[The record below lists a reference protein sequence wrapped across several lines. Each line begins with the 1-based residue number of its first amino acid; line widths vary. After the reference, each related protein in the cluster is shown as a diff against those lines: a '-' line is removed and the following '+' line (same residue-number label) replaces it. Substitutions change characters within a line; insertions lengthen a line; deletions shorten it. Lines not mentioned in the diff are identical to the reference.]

1 MEGYFIICKM
11 RLSDKTMTIVFGL
24 AKRQNILFAS
34 KSLHLAMRH
43 NIPSPF
49 SLALFLSLITAVAAA
64 IFTRPTSTPIGTYLP
79 LLASYW
85 ETGFWELLEF
95 SMQMML
101 ILILG
106 HALALSV
113 WANAAFE
120 RLVALPKNGIQAVLL
135 VGSLSMLFAL
145 INWGFGLIG
154 GALLARKMGERAQ
167 HMGMPVNYPLVV
179 AAAYSSMLVWHGG
192 LSGSA
197 PLKVAENN
205 HFLVDKTGI
214 IPVSETLFSTLN
226 ASATGG
232 ALLLISVL
240 LWFLAKKSTKRQLLP
255 SIPTPS
261 TQLQGES
268 RASKS
273 IDDKHWF
280 GRAFGLLIV
289 LVFLSKS
296 WRNHTEPLALLN
308 LNYINGMLFGLGM
321 LAHGSVNRFVKAVE
335 EAIKDGTGILLQF
348 PLYAGIMGMVKYSGL
363 MTWLTEGML
372 TWANPD
378 NFGVITLLSAG
389 FVNLFVPSG
398 GGQWAVQG
406 PLVIDVALQ
415 LGVPLPKAVM
425 ALAYG
430 DQLTNMLQPFW
441 ALPLLAITGAKA
453 GEIFR
458 YTALL
463 CLAGLLIFAA
473 VLWWM

>member
-1 MEGYFIICKM
+1 ML
-11 RLSDKTMTIVFGL
+11 RNL
-24 AKRQNILFAS
+24 
-34 KSLHLAMRH
+34 
-43 NIPSPF
+43 PSPF
-49 SLALFLSLITAVAAA
+49 SIAIFLSLLTAFGAVSLVKPE
-64 IFTRPTSTPIGTYLP
+64 TTSLGAYLP
-79 LLASYW
+79 VLAGYW

-106 HALALSV
+106 HALALSAT
-113 WANAAFE
+113 ANALLQ
-120 RLVALPKNGIQAVLL
+120 RLVQLPRNGAQAVLL
-135 VGSLSMLFAL
+135 VGGLSMWFGL

-154 GALLARKMGERAQ
+154 GALLARKMGERAAAS
-167 HMGMPVNYPLVV
+167 GMVINYPLMV
-179 AAAYSSMLVWHGG
+179 AAAYSSMLLWHGG

-197 PLKVAENN
+197 PLKVAESN
-205 HFLVDKTGI
+205 HFLVDKMGI
-214 IPVSETLFSTLN
+214 IPVSQTLFSSLN
-226 ASATGG
+226 LAATGG
-232 ALLLISVL
+232 SLVL
-240 LWFLAKKSTKRQLLP
+240 LSLLMWLLANKSTTRSSLWFVAAADVAVAEETG
-255 SIPTPS
+255 S
-261 TQLQGES
+261 G
-268 RASKS
+268 
-273 IDDKHWF
+273 IDYRLWF
-280 GRAFGLLIV
+280 GRAVGLTILLI
-289 LVFLSKS
+289 FLSKS
-296 WRNHTEPLALLN
+296 WRLQTPMLDLLN
-308 LNYINGMLFGLGM
+308 LNYINGMLFGLGL
-321 LAHGSVNRFVKAVE
+321 LAHGSINRYVLAVE
-335 EAIKDGTGILLQF
+335 TAMKDGTGILLQF

-363 MTWLTEGML
+363 MTWLTEGL
-372 TWANPD
+372 LQWANAD
-378 NFGVITLLSAG
+378 NFGIITLISAG

-406 PLVIDVALQ
+406 PLVIDAALQ

>member
-1 MEGYFIICKM
+1 MKNT
-11 RLSDKTMTIVFGL
+11 RLHSL
-24 AKRQNILFAS
+24 A
-34 KSLHLAMRH
+34 SL
-43 NIPSPF
+43 PSPF
-49 SLALFLSLITAVAAA
+49 SLALLLSILTALAACTFA
-64 IFTRPTSTPIGTYLP
+64 RPETASLSTYLP
-79 LLASYW
+79 QLAGYW

-106 HALALSV
+106 HALALSA

-120 RLVALPKNGIQAVLL
+120 RLVALPKNGTQAVLL

-167 HMGMPVNYPLVV
+167 QMGMPLNYPLVV

-205 HFLVDKTGI
+205 HFLVEKTGI
-214 IPVSETLFSTLN
+214 IPVSDTLFSTLN

-240 LWFLAKKSTKRQLLP
+240 LWFLAKKSTKQQLPP
-255 SIPTPS
+255 SMPMPS
-261 TQLQGES
+261 SPLQGES
-268 RASKS
+268 SASKS
-273 IDDKHWF
+273 IDDQHWF

-296 WRNHTEPLALLN
+296 WRTQSEPLTLLN
-308 LNYINGMLFGLGM
+308 LNYINGMLFGFGM

-406 PLVIDVALQ
+406 PLVIDAALQ

>member
-1 MEGYFIICKM
+1 MK
-11 RLSDKTMTIVFGL
+11 
-24 AKRQNILFAS
+24 
-34 KSLHLAMRH
+34 
-43 NIPSPF
+43 IPSPF
-49 SLALFLSLITAVAAA
+49 SLAILLSLVAAIA
-64 IFTRPTSTPIGTYLP
+64 ALVITRPDSTSQFDYLP
-79 LLASYW
+79 QIAGYW

-101 ILILG
+101 ILVLG
-106 HALALSV
+106 HALALSHT
-113 WANAAFE
+113 ANALLQ
-120 RLVALPKNGIQAVLL
+120 RLVQLPRNGAEAVLL
-135 VGSLSMLFAL
+135 VGSLSMGFGL

-154 GALLARKMGERAQ
+154 GALLARKMGEQAQ
-167 HMGMPVNYPLVV
+167 KRGMTFNYPLMV

-197 PLKVAENN
+197 PLKVAESN
-205 HFLVDKTGI
+205 HFLVDKMGV
-214 IPVSETLFSTLN
+214 IPVSQTLFSPLN
-226 ASATGG
+226 LVATVGCLVILSLLLWLIAIRSKNSSDMASISTVDIPVADATGG
-232 ALLLISVL
+232 G
-240 LWFLAKKSTKRQLLP
+240 FDHKQ
-255 SIPTPS
+255 
-261 TQLQGES
+261 
-268 RASKS
+268 
-273 IDDKHWF
+273 WF
-280 GRAFGLLIV
+280 GRTVGATILII
-289 LVFLSKS
+289 FLSKS
-296 WRNHTEPLALLN
+296 WRLQTPVLDLLN

-321 LAHGSVNRFVKAVE
+321 LAHGSTNRYVTAVE
-335 EAIKDGTGILLQF
+335 TAMKDGTGILLQF
-348 PLYAGIMGMVKYSGL
+348 PLYAGIMGIVKYSGL
-363 MTWLTEGML
+363 MSWLTEGML
-372 TWANPD
+372 QWANPE

-406 PLVIDVALQ
+406 PLVIHAALQ

-441 ALPLLAITGAKA
+441 ALPLLAITGARA

>member
-1 MEGYFIICKM
+1 MF
-11 RLSDKTMTIVFGL
+11 RNL
-24 AKRQNILFAS
+24 
-34 KSLHLAMRH
+34 
-43 NIPSPF
+43 PSPF
-49 SLALFLSLITAVAAA
+49 SIALLLSLFTAIGAATFA
-64 IFTRPTSTPIGTYLP
+64 KPETTSLGAYLP
-79 LLASYW
+79 LLAGYW
-85 ETGFWELLEF
+85 ESGFWELLEF

-106 HALALSV
+106 HALALSKGM
-113 WANAAFE
+113 NAALD
-120 RLVALPKNGIQAVLL
+120 RLVGLPGNGSQAVIM
-135 VGSLSMLFAL
+135 VGSMSMVFGL

-154 GALLARKMGERAQ
+154 GALLARKMGERAAAT
-167 HMGMPVNYPLVV
+167 GMSINYPLLV

-205 HFLVDKTGI
+205 HFLVEKTGI
-214 IPVSETLFSTLN
+214 IPVSDTLFSTLN

-240 LWFLAKKSTKRQLLP
+240 LWFLAKKSTKQQLPP
-255 SIPTPS
+255 SMPMPS
-261 TQLQGES
+261 SPLQGES
-268 RASKS
+268 SASKS

-280 GRAFGLLIV
+280 GRAFGLVVVLI
-289 LVFLSKS
+289 FLSKS
-296 WRNHTEPLALLN
+296 WRTHTEPLALLN

-363 MTWLTEGML
+363 MTLLTESML
-372 TWANPD
+372 ELANAQ
-378 NFGVITLLSAG
+378 NFGIITLLSAG

-406 PLVIDVALQ
+406 PLVINAALQ

>member
-1 MEGYFIICKM
+1 MF
-11 RLSDKTMTIVFGL
+11 RNL
-24 AKRQNILFAS
+24 
-34 KSLHLAMRH
+34 
-43 NIPSPF
+43 PSPF
-49 SLALFLSLITAVAAA
+49 SIALLLSLFTAIGAATFA
-64 IFTRPTSTPIGTYLP
+64 KPETTSLGAYLP
-79 LLASYW
+79 LLAGYW
-85 ETGFWELLEF
+85 ESGFWELLEF

-106 HALALSV
+106 HALALSKGM
-113 WANAAFE
+113 NAALD
-120 RLVALPKNGIQAVLL
+120 RLVGLPGNGSQAVIM
-135 VGSLSMLFAL
+135 VGSMSMVFGL

-154 GALLARKMGERAQ
+154 GALLARKMGERAAAT
-167 HMGMPVNYPLVV
+167 GMSINYPLLV

-205 HFLVDKTGI
+205 HFLVEKTGI
-214 IPVSETLFSTLN
+214 IPVSDTLFSTLN

-240 LWFLAKKSTKRQLLP
+240 LWFLAKKSTKQQLPP
-255 SIPTPS
+255 SMPMPS
-261 TQLQGES
+261 SPLQGES
-268 RASKS
+268 SASKS

-280 GRAFGLLIV
+280 GRAFGLVVVLI
-289 LVFLSKS
+289 FLSKS
-296 WRNHTEPLALLN
+296 WRTHTEPLALLN

-363 MTWLTEGML
+363 MTLLTESML
-372 TWANPD
+372 ELANAQ
-378 NFGVITLLSAG
+378 NFGIITLFSAG

-406 PLVIDVALQ
+406 PLVIDAALQ

>member
-1 MEGYFIICKM
+1 MF
-11 RLSDKTMTIVFGL
+11 RNL
-24 AKRQNILFAS
+24 
-34 KSLHLAMRH
+34 
-43 NIPSPF
+43 PSPF
-49 SLALFLSLITAVAAA
+49 SIALLLSLFTAIGAATFA
-64 IFTRPTSTPIGTYLP
+64 KPETTSLGAYLP
-79 LLASYW
+79 LLAGYW
-85 ETGFWELLEF
+85 ESGFWELLEF

-106 HALALSV
+106 HALALSKGM
-113 WANAAFE
+113 NAALD
-120 RLVALPKNGIQAVLL
+120 RLVGLPGNGSQAVIM
-135 VGSLSMLFAL
+135 VGSMSMVFGL

-154 GALLARKMGERAQ
+154 GALLARKMGERAAAT
-167 HMGMPVNYPLVV
+167 GMSINYPLLV

-205 HFLVDKTGI
+205 HFLVEKTGI
-214 IPVSETLFSTLN
+214 IPVSDTLFSTLN

-240 LWFLAKKSTKRQLLP
+240 LWFLAKKSTKQQLPP
-255 SIPTPS
+255 SMPMPS
-261 TQLQGES
+261 SPLQGES
-268 RASKS
+268 SASKS

-280 GRAFGLLIV
+280 GRAFGLVVVLI
-289 LVFLSKS
+289 FLSKS
-296 WRNHTEPLALLN
+296 WRTHTEPLALLN

-363 MTWLTEGML
+363 MTLLTESML
-372 TWANPD
+372 ELANAQ
-378 NFGVITLLSAG
+378 NFGIITLLSAG

-406 PLVIDVALQ
+406 PLVIDAALQ

>member
-1 MEGYFIICKM
+1 MLYFYCM
-11 RLSDKTMTIVFGL
+11 
-24 AKRQNILFAS
+24 QS
-34 KSLHLAMRH
+34 K
-43 NIPSPF
+43 IPSPF
-49 SLALFLSLITAVAAA
+49 SLAILLSLAAA
-64 IFTRPTSTPIGTYLP
+64 LAALLFSRPPSTSVPDYLP
-79 LLASYW
+79 LLAGYW

-106 HALALSV
+106 HALALSR
-113 WANAAFE
+113 WANAAFD
-120 RLVALPKNGIQAVLL
+120 RLVALPKNGTQAVLL
-135 VGSLSMLFAL
+135 VGSLSMGFAL

-154 GALLARKMGERAQ
+154 GALLARKMGEKASLK
-167 HMGMPVNYPLVV
+167 GMQLNYPLVV

-197 PLKVAENN
+197 PLKVAEPN
-205 HFLVDKTGI
+205 HFLVDKTGV
-214 IPVSETLFSTLN
+214 IPVSETLFGALN
-226 ASATGG
+226 LTATGG
-232 ALLLISVL
+232 ALLGISLL
-240 LWFLAKKSTKRQLLP
+240 LWWLAKRSNNNSLPVLQKSPEK
-255 SIPTPS
+255 
-261 TQLQGES
+261 LQDKDT
-268 RASKS
+268 ADQN
-273 IDDKHWF
+273 IDYKQWF

-289 LVFLSKS
+289 IIFLSKS
-296 WRNHTEPLALLN
+296 WRSQTEPLALLN

-321 LAHGSVNRFVKAVE
+321 MAHGSVSRFVAAVE

-348 PLYAGIMGMVKYSGL
+348 PLYAGIMGIVKYSGL
-363 MTWLTEGML
+363 MTLLTEVML

-406 PLVIDVALQ
+406 PLVIDAALQ

>member
-1 MEGYFIICKM
+1 MLTK
-11 RLSDKTMTIVFGL
+11 L
-24 AKRQNILFAS
+24 
-34 KSLHLAMRH
+34 
-43 NIPSPF
+43 PSPF
-49 SLALFLSLITAVAAA
+49 SLALLLSLLTALAAA
-64 IFTRPTSTPIGTYLP
+64 VFTRSENTSFIEYLP
-79 LLASYW
+79 ALAGYW
-85 ETGFWELLEF
+85 ESGFWELLEF

-106 HALALSV
+106 HALALSKGV
-113 WANAAFE
+113 NAALD
-120 RLVALPKNGIQAVLL
+120 RLVGLPGNGGQAVIM
-135 VGSLSMLFAL
+135 VGSMSMVFGL

-154 GALLARKMGERAQ
+154 GALLARKMGERAAAT
-167 HMGMPVNYPLVV
+167 GMSINYPLLV

-197 PLKVAENN
+197 PLKVAEQN
-205 HFLVDKTGI
+205 HFLVDKAGV

-226 ASATGG
+226 LAATSG
-232 ALLLISVL
+232 ALLFISIL
-240 LWFLAKKSTKRQLLP
+240 LWWLAQRSAINSSLPILHTSAEKPENTTFATPGIDHKK
-255 SIPTPS
+255 
-261 TQLQGES
+261 
-268 RASKS
+268 
-273 IDDKHWF
+273 WF
-280 GRAFGLLIV
+280 GRAFGLVIV
-289 LVFLSKS
+289 LIFLSKS
-296 WRNHTEPLALLN
+296 WRTHTEPLALLN

-363 MTWLTEGML
+363 MTLLTESML
-372 TWANPD
+372 SMANTQ
-378 NFGVITLLSAG
+378 NFGIITLLSAG

-406 PLVIDVALQ
+406 PLVIDAALQ

>member
-1 MEGYFIICKM
+1 MKNT
-11 RLSDKTMTIVFGL
+11 RLHSL
-24 AKRQNILFAS
+24 A
-34 KSLHLAMRH
+34 SL
-43 NIPSPF
+43 PSPF
-49 SLALFLSLITAVAAA
+49 SLALLLSILTALAACSFA
-64 IFTRPTSTPIGTYLP
+64 RPQTTSLGAYLP
-79 LLASYW
+79 ELAAYW

-106 HALALSV
+106 HALALSKGI
-113 WANAAFE
+113 NAALD
-120 RLVALPKNGIQAVLL
+120 RMVGLPGNGSQAILM
-135 VGSLSMLFAL
+135 VGSMSMVFGL

-154 GALLARKMGERAQ
+154 GALLARKMGERAAAT
-167 HMGMPVNYPLVV
+167 GMSINYPLLV

-197 PLKVAENN
+197 PLKVAEQN
-205 HFLVDKTGI
+205 HFLVDKAGV

-226 ASATGG
+226 LVATGG
-232 ALLLISVL
+232 ALLFISIL
-240 LWFLAKKSTKRQLLP
+240 LWCLAQRSAYNGSLP
-255 SIPTPS
+255 ILHTSAEKPENTAAATP
-261 TQLQGES
+261 G
-268 RASKS
+268 
-273 IDDKHWF
+273 IDHRKWF
-280 GRAFGLLIV
+280 GRAFGLVIV
-289 LVFLSKS
+289 LIFLSKS
-296 WRNHTEPLALLN
+296 WRTHTEPLALLN
-308 LNYINGMLFGLGM
+308 LNYINGMLFGFGM

-372 TWANPD
+372 TWANPE

-406 PLVIDVALQ
+406 PLVIDAALQ